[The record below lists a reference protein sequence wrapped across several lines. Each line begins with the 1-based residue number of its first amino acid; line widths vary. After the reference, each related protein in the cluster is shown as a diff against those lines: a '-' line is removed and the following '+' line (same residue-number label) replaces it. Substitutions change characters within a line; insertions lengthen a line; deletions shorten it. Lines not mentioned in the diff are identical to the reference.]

1 MRYSTKV
8 SHAVQYSGLYRSA
21 SGCVLTS
28 DVIAD
33 SIQTNPG
40 CVRQIMS
47 ALRKA
52 DLLSSVK
59 GRPRPSLARDPSA
72 ITLLDI
78 YRAVEGD
85 KPLLHPDTHTNP
97 GCDVALTIQ
106 LAVRD
111 LSLTGYRETAEQEMQ
126 NITLQK
132 ILDQY
137 EKRHE
142 THHGTGTPA
151 STPTK

>member
-1 MRYSTKV
+1 MKYSTKV
-8 SHAVQYSGLYRSA
+8 SDAVHILA
-21 SGCVLTS
+21 FIVLNPKGS
-28 DVIAD
+28 LSSESIAE
-33 SIQTNPG
+33 SVRTNPG

-97 GCDVALTIQ
+97 GCDVGVDIQ

-111 LSLTGYRETAEQEMQ
+111 CFDQVQETAEQEMQ
-126 NITLQK
+126 NITLQQ

>member
-8 SHAVQYSGLYRSA
+8 SHAVHILAYIALHP
-21 SGCVLTS
+21 GCVLTS

-85 KPLLHPDTHTNP
+85 KPLLHPDAHTNP
-97 GCDVALTIQ
+97 GCDVGVDIQ

-111 LSLTGYRETAEQEMQ
+111 CFDRVQETAEQEMQ